1 MAETAEERRRRL
13 TNEMMKGTGV
23 TADDLSEWLAYTDEE
38 VKGKSKSDKKKE
50 AQKKRIQKQRL
61 ASIEKG
67 KKAAQKLAPDLVEST
82 KKKRESW
89 ILPEGEEMTWKPTPD
104 QLRAM
109 EKKDREVAKYAPQF
123 KKAVEESEETG
134 VLGSRDH
141 SLKYRGEAPKRDTG
155 SPSFHPSDPGAREKI
170 SNQTFRKAAG
180 DRIKRLRHERA
191 IMQSRPR
198 LEEGNERWHKRPDSE
213 EIHERYMDMAGT
225 EKQLG
230 DEEMPGLMNLYETDR
245 DSRIKRAAEYK
256 QFSDDAK
263 LSALERARRGE
274 VPLQQGTTGGSL
286 EDLAGEGSAAYT
298 EMKEREH
305 EKYGG
310 IGRDALEQKHLR
322 DKGLTGGSDLYRRK
336 HGIGGLPPSVR
347 ARLESPEAAGT
358 RIAPDDPY
366 MKEIA
371 GDPDAP
377 GLKEWAASGAQATIE
392 GDIEKGMAQDE
403 EERAVNE
410 EFTVQQNMQNM
421 TEDEQNQVIQTV
433 QDQMGPQS
441 EQAIAAKEAT
451 GRYVRYEGSGFV
463 INKSALEKAFDR
475 KEKMAMLQHVPQ
487 EKRAGLLYNWG
498 FIDPEDFNETQKK
511 SAKELKELE
520 VLDLQHKKLEKE
532 MANITRKVDPE
543 KKIQYEQAATGF
555 RQAIKDENYDDAAMF
570 ADQMKELGMP
580 MKGFNAQ
587 DLISKRD
594 KKIANSTPKV
604 LAIAKKYGLMV
615 GGKPTLD
622 PFYKQQTKLT
632 EKLNFINK
640 DAKPSDIAQLLGTP
654 VTTQDG
660 KSTTYGEIMER
671 NRIPQWEVIQ
681 RRINAGGTAP
691 QDVKLARLMGLDS
704 LSQVTKPHYYG
715 WAKKAM
721 HEAIS
726 RDVWGDMYDEV
737 KTETSKEY
745 RKRKQAALDGINN
758 PEIQEPEPPPPT
770 TIEGGP
776 IEGEPGSNMPP
787 PPNVSG
793 PVGPEPGG
801 GGGSQPSVQ
810 TQEQEPPPASAETM
824 ENLQQQVEEEQ
835 IQEAFEE
842 DVARPAKQQAAF
854 KLWKEQNKPPK
865 NKSQKAEYK
874 RFTEYGIRLLEQ
886 ASPERLEKM
895 LAIFEK
901 EKAKKKKAGGT
912 HYYQDYNIAYINI
925 LLNK

>member
-1 MAETAEERRRRL
+1 MAE
-13 TNEMMKGTGV
+13 KGDLQYRYI
-23 TADDLSEWLAYTDEE
+23 ADT
-38 VKGKSKSDKKKE
+38 KGKEYADRWLENVKAKE
-50 AQKKRIQKQRL
+50 LKRKETIR
-61 ASIEKG
+61 
-67 KKAAQKLAPDLVEST
+67 
-82 KKKRESW
+82 
-89 ILPEGEEMTWKPTPD
+89 
-104 QLRAM
+104 
-109 EKKDREVAKYAPQF
+109 KYAP
-123 KKAVEESEETG
+123 TH
-134 VLGSRDH
+134 L
-141 SLKYRGEAPKRDTG
+141 LKLPADEIVRRAKRGMGIPPRMN
-155 SPSFHPSDPGAREKI
+155 P
-170 SNQTFRKAAG
+170 TFQKAAKKRM
-180 DRIKRLRHERA
+180 DRLRA
-191 IMQSRPR
+191 
-198 LEEGNERWHKRPDSE
+198 PDSE
-213 EIHERYMDMAGT
+213 TLEEEAIDRSSDYTQIADT
-225 EKQLG
+225 EKQLH
-230 DEEMPGLMNLYETDR
+230 DEEMPGLMKLHEADR

-274 VPLQQGTTGGSL
+274 LPIRQ
-286 EDLAGEGSAAYT
+286 GEGSEDAMREALPVIRGREREKMEALRRKYDRGAVGGGEAIDLSDPKYSGKRIYGGPHVGT
-298 EMKEREH
+298 DIEEKMGGYKIPVTDEMKERVSGKRIDLSDPKYSGERLDLNDPENRGLLRKIAP
-305 EKYGG
+305 EK
-310 IGRDALEQKHLR
+310 AASLEQ
-322 DKGLTGGSDLYRRK
+322 
-336 HGIGGLPPSVR
+336 
-347 ARLESPEAAGT
+347 
-358 RIAPDDPY
+358 
-366 MKEIA
+366 
-371 GDPDAP
+371 
-377 GLKEWAASGAQATIE
+377 
-392 GDIEKGMAQDE
+392 GDIEQQMAEGMAQDE

-421 TEDEQNQVIQTV
+421 TEDEQNQVRQTV

-874 RFTEYGIRLLEQ
+874 RFTEYGVRLLEQ